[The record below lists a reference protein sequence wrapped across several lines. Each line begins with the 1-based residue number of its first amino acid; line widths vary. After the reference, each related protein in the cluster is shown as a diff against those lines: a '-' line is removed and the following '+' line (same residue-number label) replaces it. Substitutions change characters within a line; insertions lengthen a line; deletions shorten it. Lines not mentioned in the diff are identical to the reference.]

1 MVSGTS
7 HRKDLRNVML
17 TIVGSPLNPAG
28 STRLLYSISD
38 HKYEQ
43 SIGRS
48 NEMQTKRV
56 LLMLSLWLVLAT
68 APSLAQNESS
78 DIVDLLQSGKYKE
91 AEAFYRPLLSVDTT
105 GDNYAGLAVALAM
118 QGEKDKIAEAQRIL
132 AQAGKKRF
140 SSNPKVLAAGGY
152 VSFAF
157 AKIVDSCVKYELY
170 KEASSHFC
178 KRALK
183 ADPNN
188 KIALETLRLIEFESI
203 HPRQFKEIE
212 DLNSIDLEFIGI
224 ASGAP
229 CAIGPASEKPKS
241 AELDLFSDSSG
252 ICGLSIPPA
261 KTIASKIASKAFH
274 RIYCL
279 RSKSDRFIT
288 QQ

>member
-105 GDNYAGLAVALAM
+105 G
-118 QGEKDKIAEAQRIL
+118 
-132 AQAGKKRF
+132 
-140 SSNPKVLAAGGY
+140 
-152 VSFAF
+152 
-157 AKIVDSCVKYELY
+157 VDDD
-170 KEASSHFC
+170 
-178 KRALK
+178 LK
-183 ADPNN
+183 ALIFAAERNTREGISTSHATER
-188 KIALETLRLIEFESI
+188 IALGRVF
-203 HPRQFKEIE
+203 
-212 DLNSIDLEFIGI
+212 
-224 ASGAP
+224 
-229 CAIGPASEKPKS
+229 
-241 AELDLFSDSSG
+241 
-252 ICGLSIPPA
+252 
-261 KTIASKIASKAFH
+261 
-274 RIYCL
+274 
-279 RSKSDRFIT
+279 
-288 QQ
+288 